1 MHNMRNGGCYLH
13 LQKKLGLP
21 KIIISGNLKQ
31 TCSPTKLKNIRH
43 SEKTCLNEQIERER
57 EREEEEEEE
66 STRQLLP
73 TFSIKHAKVP
83 VPALFL

>member
-66 STRQLLP
+66 STR
-73 TFSIKHAKVP
+73 
-83 VPALFL
+83 